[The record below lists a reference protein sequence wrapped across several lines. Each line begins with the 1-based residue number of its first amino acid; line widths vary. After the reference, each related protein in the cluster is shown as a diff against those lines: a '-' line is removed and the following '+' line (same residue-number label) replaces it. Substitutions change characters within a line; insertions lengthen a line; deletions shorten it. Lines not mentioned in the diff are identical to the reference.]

1 MTALDVVMKD
11 IEERRKSI
19 VNALCDGAA
28 HDYASYQ
35 NMCGE
40 IRGLSLAHSFLT
52 DLVRKMESDD
62 E

>member
-40 IRGLSLAHSFLT
+40 IR
-52 DLVRKMESDD
+52 VYP
-62 E
+62 